1 MVIAYPVAN
10 KQKSLDIC
18 RAFVAGC
25 GGVVTH
31 KAAYLEKGDAPA
43 FFYGVDASNV
53 HIWEQVR
60 REKRDFYYCDNSY
73 FDATRQTYFRVTKN
87 RIQHSGEGPS
97 TGERFAALN
106 IPVEVTRCEPN
117 GHIVFCPQSDWF
129 MRAIVDYSAEPGA
142 WLRDAQAHFRS
153 FAPEHPQR
161 ARHWESDKAKLARSL
176 PDDLVGAWA
185 LVTHSSAAAV
195 TALLSGVPVFCA
207 TESAAYPMSS
217 TLGQV
222 GKVVLLMH
230 WEESSRRA
238 WAGVLADNQWTLEEM
253 RTGKC
258 WADLRQKETL

>member
-1 MVIAYPVAN
+1 MVVAYPVAG
-10 KQKSLDIC
+10 KQKSIDIC

-31 KAAYLEKGDAPA
+31 KAAYLEKGDTPA

-73 FDATRQTYFRVTKN
+73 FDSTRQTYFRITKN
-87 RIQHSGEGPS
+87 AIQHSGEGQS
-97 TGERFAALN
+97 TGKRFAALN
-106 IPVEVTRCEPN
+106 IDVQPIRHDPK

-142 WLRDAQAHFRS
+142 WLRDKQAFFRIH
-153 FAPEHPQR
+153 APEHAQR
-161 ARHWESDKAKLARSL
+161 ARHWEPDKAKLARSL
-176 PDDLVGAWA
+176 PDDLIGAWA

-195 TALLSGVPVFCA
+195 TALLSGIPVFCSA
-207 TESAAYPMSS
+207 HSAAYPMSS
-217 TLGQV
+217 FVDRAEG
-222 GKVVLLMH
+222 VVLVE
-230 WEESSRRA
+230 WGENPRRS

-253 RTGKC
+253 KYGQC
-258 WADLRQKETL
+258 WADLQQKEAL

>member
-1 MVIAYPVAN
+1 MVIAYPVAG
-10 KQKSLDIC
+10 KAKSLDIC

-25 GGVVTH
+25 GGVVAH
-31 KAAYLEKGDAPA
+31 KAAQLDGDAPA

-60 REKRDFYYCDNSY
+60 REGRDFYYCDNSY

-87 RIQHSGEGPS
+87 RIQHSGEGWS

-106 IPVEVTRCEPN
+106 IPVELTRHEPN
-117 GHIVFCPQSDWF
+117 GHIVLCPQSDWF
-129 MRAIVDYSAEPGA
+129 MRAIADYGAEPSA

-161 ARHWESDKAKLARSL
+161 VRHWEPDKAKLARSL

-207 TESAAYPMSS
+207 PESAAYPLSS
-217 TLGQV
+217 FINEDERPALV
-222 GKVVLLMH
+222 H
-230 WEESSRRA
+230 WEERSRRE

-253 RTGKC
+253 KYGQC
-258 WADLRQKETL
+258 WADLQQKEAL

>member
-10 KQKSLDIC
+10 KQKSIDIC

-60 REKRDFYYCDNSY
+60 REGRDFYYCDNSY

-87 RIQHSGEGPS
+87 RIQHSGVGVS
-97 TGERFAALN
+97 TGERFDSLN
-106 IPVEVTRCEPN
+106 IDVQLNRHEPD
-117 GHIVFCPQSDWF
+117 GHVVLCPQSDWF

-153 FAPEHPQR
+153 SAPEHPQR
-161 ARHWESDKAKLARSL
+161 IRHWEPDKAKLARSL

-195 TALLSGVPVFCA
+195 TALLSGVPVFCSA
-207 TESAAYPMSS
+207 HSAAYPMSS
-217 TLGQV
+217 TIDRADGIMLA
-222 GKVVLLMH
+222 H

-253 RTGKC
+253 RYGQC
-258 WADLRQKETL
+258 WADLQQKEAL